1 MLSDTEIAARTQT
14 APIDEIAARLG
25 VEKEDLIPYGDS
37 IAKVRINAL
46 ARPRPRPGP
55 GKLILV
61 SATTPTSAGEG
72 KTTTSIGLGQAFT
85 KLERSVCV
93 ALREPSL
100 GPCLGI
106 KGGATGGG
114 YAQIVPADRINLHFT
129 GDFHAITTANNLISA
144 SIDNHLYWGN
154 ELGLDPRMVVWR
166 RVMDMNDR
174 SLRHIVLGLGGRLQ
188 GIPREGGFDITAAS
202 EIMAILCL
210 ANDMDD
216 LRARLNRILIGTTY
230 EGEAIFLDAL
240 GITDALLALLRDAVH
255 PNLVQTLE
263 GTPVFMHGGPFAN
276 IAHGCNSVFA
286 TRMAMHFADWAIT
299 EAGFGFDLG
308 AEKFFDI
315 KCRSAGLNPDA
326 VVLVTTIRALKL
338 HGGKDA
344 AQLEQPD
351 TEAVSRGLEN
361 LDKHIESVA
370 QFNKHPVV
378 ALNRFLSDTDDE
390 IRLVQER
397 AEQHKVLFAESR
409 HFSEGGAGATDLAR
423 QVISAAENGSVY
435 RPLYDLDIPVVEKV
449 KAVSRGMY
457 GADDVAFTKEAEKD
471 LKRVEELGFSGLPI
485 CIAKAPSSL
494 SDDPAL
500 HGRPRDFQVT
510 VRNIQVNSGAGFLVI
525 LTGAIMRM
533 PGLPRKPLALDVK
546 YLPDG
551 TIDLPVTAVA
561 GDEIEERTIK
571 TTVRKKS
578 MEKEPVLR

>member
-1 MLSDTEIAARTQT
+1 MLSDHEIAAGVKT
-14 APIDEIAARLG
+14 APISEIAARLG
-25 VEKEDLIPYGDS
+25 ILAEDLVSYGDS
-37 IAKVRINAL
+37 IAKVNIRAL
-46 ARPRPRPGP
+46 ARPRPRPG
-55 GKLILV
+55 KARLILV

-72 KTTTSIGLGQAFT
+72 KTTTSIGLGQAFA
-85 KLERSVCV
+85 KLGESVCV

-100 GPCLGI
+100 GPCLGV

-114 YAQIVPADRINLHFT
+114 YAQVVPADRINLHFT

-144 SIDNHLYWGN
+144 SIDNHIYWGN
-154 ELGLDPRMVVWR
+154 ELGLDQRMIAWR

-174 SLRHIVLGLGGRLQ
+174 SLRKIVLGLGGRYQ

-216 LRARLNRILIGTTY
+216 LRARLDRILIGTTFDGRAVY
-230 EGEAIFLDAL
+230 LSAL

-263 GTPVFMHGGPFAN
+263 GTPVLMHGGPFAN

-338 HGGKDA
+338 HGGHHRDRLEEPDA
-344 AQLEQPD
+344 
-351 TEAVSRGLEN
+351 EAVHRGLEN
-361 LDKHIESVA
+361 LDKHIESVG
-370 QFNKHPVV
+370 QFGKRPVV
-378 ALNRFLSDTDDE
+378 ALNRFHTDTDAE
-390 IRLVQER
+390 IRLVRER
-397 AEQHKVLFAESR
+397 AAQHGVRFAESR
-409 HFSEGGAGATDLAR
+409 HFMEGGDGATDLAR
-423 QVISAAENGSVY
+423 EVMASAAGGSEY
-435 RPLYDLDIPVVEKV
+435 RPLYELDIPVFEKV
-449 KAVSRGMY
+449 QKVCRSMY
-457 GADDVAFTKEAEKD
+457 GAEDVAFTKEAEKD
-471 LKRVEELGFSGLPI
+471 LRRIEELGLQGLPI

-510 VRNIQVNSGAGFLVI
+510 VRNLQVNSGAGFLVV
-525 LTGAIMRM
+525 LTGDIMRM
-533 PGLPRKPLALDVK
+533 PGLPKHPLAERVRFHS
-546 YLPDG
+546 DG
-551 TIDLPVTAVA
+551 AID
-561 GDEIEERTIK
+561 GIG
-571 TTVRKKS
+571 
-578 MEKEPVLR
+578 

>member
-1 MLSDTEIAARTQT
+1 MLSDHEIAAAAKT
-14 APIDEIAARLG
+14 APISEVAARLG
-25 VEKEDLIPYGDS
+25 VVPEDLIPYGES
-37 IAKVRINAL
+37 IAKIQIRAM
-46 ARPRPRPGP
+46 ARPRPRPQP

-72 KTTTSIGLGQAFT
+72 KTTTSIGLSQAFG
-85 KLERSVCV
+85 KLGESVCV

-100 GPCLGI
+100 GPCLGV

-114 YAQIVPADRINLHFT
+114 YAQVVPADRINLHFT
-129 GDFHAITTANNLISA
+129 GDFHAITSANNLISA
-144 SIDNHLYWGN
+144 SIDNHIYWGN
-154 ELGLDPRMVVWR
+154 DLRLDQRMIAWR

-174 SLRHIVLGLGGRLQ
+174 SLRHIVLGLGGRYQ

-216 LRARLNRILIGTTY
+216 LRARLDRILIGTTFK
-230 EGEAIFLDAL
+230 GEAVYLSAL
-240 GITDALLALLRDAVH
+240 GITDALLALLRDAAH

-263 GTPVFMHGGPFAN
+263 GTPVLMHGGPFAN

-338 HGGKDA
+338 HGGHDKDR
-344 AQLEQPD
+344 LEETD
-351 TEAVSRGLEN
+351 VEAVRRGLEN
-361 LDKHIESVA
+361 LDKHIESVG
-370 QFNKHPVV
+370 QFGKQPVV
-378 ALNRFLSDTDDE
+378 ALNRFHSDTDDE
-390 IRLVQER
+390 IRLVRER
-397 AEQHKVLFAESR
+397 AEKHGVRFAVSN
-409 HFSEGGAGATDLAR
+409 HFAEGGAGATDLAR
-423 QVISAAENGSVY
+423 EVMAAAAKPSSY
-435 RPLYDLDIPVVEKV
+435 KPLYDLDIPVFEKV
-449 KAVSRGMY
+449 QTVCQGMY

-471 LKRVEELGFSGLPI
+471 LRRIEELGLAGLPI

-510 VRNIQVNSGAGFLVI
+510 VRNIQINSGAGFLVV
-525 LTGAIMRM
+525 LTGDIMRM
-533 PGLPRKPLALDVK
+533 PGLPKKPLAQSVK
-546 YLPDG
+546 FHPDG
-551 TIDLPVTAVA
+551 S
-561 GDEIEERTIK
+561 IEGIG
-571 TTVRKKS
+571 
-578 MEKEPVLR
+578 

>member
-1 MLSDTEIAARTQT
+1 MRSDNDIAAGVKTAPITEIAARM
-14 APIDEIAARLG
+14 G
-25 VEKEDLIPYGDS
+25 VQAEDLIPYGES
-37 IAKVRINAL
+37 IAKVKLNAL
-46 ARPRPRPGP
+46 SRPRPRTKP

-72 KTTTSIGLGQAFT
+72 KTTTSIGLGQAFG
-85 KLERSVCV
+85 KLGESVCV

-100 GPCLGI
+100 GPCLGV

-114 YAQIVPADRINLHFT
+114 YAQVVPADRINLHFT
-129 GDFHAITTANNLISA
+129 GDFHAITSANNLISA
-144 SIDNHLYWGN
+144 SIDNHIYWGN
-154 ELGLDPRMVVWR
+154 ELGLDQRMIAWR

-174 SLRHIVLGLGGRLQ
+174 SLRQIVLGLGGRYQ

-216 LRARLNRILIGTTY
+216 LRARLDRILIGTTY
-230 EGEAIFLDAL
+230 DGKAIYLSSL
-240 GITDALLALLRDAVH
+240 GITDALLALLRDAAH

-263 GTPVFMHGGPFAN
+263 GTPVLMHGGPFAN

-338 HGGKDA
+338 HGGHDKNRLEEKDV
-344 AQLEQPD
+344 
-351 TEAVSRGLEN
+351 EAVRRGLEN

-370 QFNKHPVV
+370 QFGKQPVV
-378 ALNRFLSDTDDE
+378 ALNRFHTDSDEE
-390 IRLVQER
+390 IRLVRER
-397 AEQHKVLFAESR
+397 AEQHGVRFAVSN
-409 HFSEGGAGATDLAR
+409 HFAEGGAGATDLAR
-423 QVISAAENGSVY
+423 EVMAAAASGSGY
-435 RPLYDLDIPVVEKV
+435 KPLYELDAAVFEKV
-449 KAVSRGMY
+449 QTVCRSMY
-457 GADDVAFTKEAEKD
+457 GAHDVAFTKEAEKD
-471 LKRVEELGFSGLPI
+471 LRRVEDLGLAGLPI

-510 VRNIQVNSGAGFLVI
+510 VRNIQINSGAGFLVV
-525 LTGAIMRM
+525 LTGDIMRM
-533 PGLPRKPLALDVK
+533 PGLPKDPLARHVK
-546 YLPDG
+546 FHADG
-551 TIDLPVTAVA
+551 TIE
-561 GDEIEERTIK
+561 GIG
-571 TTVRKKS
+571 
-578 MEKEPVLR
+578 

>member
-1 MLSDTEIAARTQT
+1 MLSDNAIAALAKST
-14 APIDEIAARLG
+14 PITDVATRLG
-25 VEKEDLIPYGDS
+25 VEKQDLIAYGDE
-37 IAKVRINAL
+37 IAKVKIDAL
-46 ARPRPRPGP
+46 SRPRSRPGN

-61 SATTPTSAGEG
+61 SATTPTAAGEG
-72 KTTTSIGLGQAFT
+72 KTTTSIGLGQAFG
-85 KLERSVCV
+85 KLEESVCI

-100 GPCLGI
+100 GPCLGV

-114 YAQIVPADRINLHFT
+114 YSQIIPADRINLHFT
-129 GDFHAITTANNLISA
+129 GDFHAITSANNLIAA
-144 SIDNHLYWGN
+144 SIDNHIYWGN
-154 ELGLDPRMVVWR
+154 KLHLDPRMVVWR

-174 SLRHIVLGLGGRLQ
+174 SLRNIVLGLGGRFQ

-216 LRARLNRILIGTTY
+216 LRVRLDRILIGTTY
-230 EGEAIFLDAL
+230 DGEAIFLHSL

-338 HGGKDA
+338 HGGKDKDR
-344 AQLEQPD
+344 LEEPD
-351 TEAVSRGLEN
+351 VNAVRQGLEN
-361 LDKHIESVA
+361 LDKHVESVDL
-370 QFNKHPVV
+370 FNKHPVV
-378 ALNRFLSDTDDE
+378 ALNRFYSDTDEE
-390 IRLVQER
+390 IRLVRER
-397 AEQHKVLFAESR
+397 AEQHDVLFAESR
-409 HFSEGGAGATDLAR
+409 HFAEGGAGATDLAR
-423 QVISAAENGSVY
+423 QVMAAAENGSVY
-435 RPLYDLDIPVVEKV
+435 KPLYDLDIPVVEKV
-449 KAVSRGMY
+449 RAVSQAMY

-471 LKRVEELGFSGLPI
+471 LLRIEELGLNGLPI
-485 CIAKAPSSL
+485 CVAKAPSSL
-494 SDDPAL
+494 SDDPTL

-510 VRNIQVNSGAGFLVI
+510 VRNLQINAGAGFLVV

-533 PGLPRKPLALDVK
+533 PGLPRHPLANDVK

-551 TIDLPVTAVA
+551 TIA
-561 GDEIEERTIK
+561 GIG
-571 TTVRKKS
+571 
-578 MEKEPVLR
+578 